1 MALISRNDRGLMAD
15 WWWTVDRWLLACVLL
30 LLAYGVLLCLA
41 ASPAVA
47 QRLGYGD
54 FHFVKRQLVYIV
66 PALGVLVASSFL
78 APHQVR
84 RLCLGVVAAGFVLL
98 IITLGSGAEVKGAR
112 RWLDLGAVSIQPSEF
127 VKPAF
132 VVVAAWLF
140 SQGMKRPDMP
150 GRLLSTI
157 LLAIFGGLLILQPDY
172 GQTILMTAVWA
183 LMLFLT
189 GISWR
194 WMGGLMLC
202 AALAMTMAYLTV
214 SHVAERINSFI
225 DRDSGDTFQVDAALQ
240 SFAKGGVLGA
250 GPGEGTIKRILPDAH
265 SDFVFAVAGEEFGM
279 LACLI
284 LLGLFAY
291 CVIRAMRH
299 SLDET
304 DPFLKLA
311 TIGLAAMVGLQAMIN
326 MAVNVALLPAKGMT
340 LPFISYGGSSLI
352 SVALAMGLVLALTRR
367 RPADRPAGPQWNGEV
382 VAAARTV

>member
-1 MALISRNDRGLMAD
+1 MSLISRNDRGLMAD
-15 WWWTVDRWLLACVLL
+15 WWWTIDRWLLAGVLL
-30 LLAYGVLLCLA
+30 LMAYGVLLCLA

-47 QRLGYGD
+47 QRLGYSE
-54 FHFVKRQLVYIV
+54 FHFVKRQLFFIV

-84 RLCLGVVAAGFVLL
+84 RLGLGVVAVGFVLL
-98 IITLGSGAEVKGAR
+98 IVTLGFGAEVKGAK

-140 SQGMKRPDMP
+140 SEGMKRPDMP
-150 GRLLSTI
+150 GRVLSTL
-157 LLAIFGGLLILQPDY
+157 LLAVFGGLLVLQPDY
-172 GQTILMTAVWA
+172 GQTILVTAVWG

-202 AALAMTMAYLTV
+202 ATGAMVTAYLTV
-214 SHVAERINSFI
+214 SHVADRINSFI
-225 DRDSGDTFQVDAALQ
+225 DRESGDTYQVDAALQ
-240 SFAKGGVLGA
+240 SFATGGVLGA

-265 SDFVFAVAGEEFGM
+265 SDFIFAVAGEEFGM
-279 LACLI
+279 LACLV
-284 LLGLFAY
+284 LLGLFTF
-291 CVIRAMRH
+291 CVIRAMHH
-299 SLDET
+299 SLAET

-352 SVALAMGLVLALTRR
+352 SVAFAMGLVLALTRR
-367 RPADRPAGPQWNGEV
+367 RPAVRSVRPQWDGRI
-382 VAAARTV
+382 AASARA